1 MQYGSISSK
10 ILPIKQ
16 LKDIIA
22 EMYNQKLK
30 FDMKARESGLPVETM
45 EQFMC
50 TFLVQKYGIKSLI
63 VEWATAIINGVRSHS
78 ADDHEIAL
86 FAKVLKNKC
95 DEEFRYIQVHVKNT
109 LLQVLKAIFREKFPL
124 KSEPDL
130 NAMIEGLKKQG
141 GVGRLEEPIWKK
153 VIQRMYDER
162 DSQILIQQMSDLV
175 ESKREAKENEFS
187 ANFFT
192 RGIN

>member
-1 MQYGSISSK
+1 MSAERQQPISLSAVQYGSISNK

-16 LKDIIA
+16 LKDIIT

-30 FDMKARESGLPVETM
+30 FDLKARESGLPVETM

-78 ADDHEIAL
+78 QEDHEVAL
-86 FAKVLKNKC
+86 FAKVLKNEC

-109 LLQVLKAIFREKFPL
+109 LIQVLKSVFREKFPS
-124 KSEPDL
+124 KTEADL
-130 NAMIEGLKKQG
+130 SVLIENLQKQG
-141 GVGRLEEPIWKK
+141 GIGKLDEPIWKK
-153 VIQRMYDER
+153 V
-162 DSQILIQQMSDLV
+162 V
-175 ESKREAKENEFS
+175 
-187 ANFFT
+187 
-192 RGIN
+192 